1 MSQGTLP
8 VAVVGLPVRTLSLKV
23 VGGVDLGLAL
33 SDATGPV
40 TVGNAEGNSLR
51 LTDPSVSR
59 FHVELSRRGD
69 RVVVKDL
76 GSTNGTQVNG
86 LLLTEAA
93 VPPGTVLQLGH
104 TQLEVSGGKTGS
116 VALSEKD
123 SLGPLKGQSPLM
135 RALLARI
142 DTAAR
147 SESPVLLQ
155 GESGTGKELIAR
167 ALHERGP
174 RAKKPFVTVD
184 CGSLS
189 PGLVT
194 SELFGHERGAFTGA
208 DRRHIGAFE
217 RANGGTVFLDEIGEL
232 PLSLQANLL
241 GVLERRRF
249 RRLGSQD
256 ELSVDV
262 RVVSATHRD
271 LRAAVNTTQFRL
283 DLYFRLAVVKLEVPP
298 LRARLDD
305 LELLITHFVREAGSE
320 ATVGQLFPAEVLTT
334 LRAHQWPGNVRE
346 LRNLVEATLAMGEAP
361 PLELQAVA
369 GAESGAAPFPGP
381 ESTYKDARAHVLQ
394 RFELDYLSKLLA
406 LTKGNVSAASRHAKM
421 DRSHLI
427 ELLQR
432 HGLRDEG

>member
-1 MSQGTLP
+1 
-8 VAVVGLPVRTLSLKV
+8 V
-23 VGGVDLGLAL
+23 
-33 SDATGPV
+33 
-40 TVGNAEGNSLR
+40 
-51 LTDPSVSR
+51 
-59 FHVELSRRGD
+59 
-69 RVVVKDL
+69 
-76 GSTNGTQVNG
+76 
-86 LLLTEAA
+86 
-93 VPPGTVLQLGH
+93 
-104 TQLEVSGGKTGS
+104 
-116 VALSEKD
+116 
-123 SLGPLKGQSPLM
+123 M

-208 DRRHIGAFE
+208 DRRHVGAFE

-232 PLSLQANLL
+232 PLTLQANLL

-249 RRLGSQD
+249 RRVGSQE
-256 ELSVDV
+256 ELNVDV

-271 LRAAVNTTQFRL
+271 LRAAVNGGQFRL
-283 DLYFRLAVVKLEVPP
+283 DLFFRLAVVKLEVPP
-298 LRARLDD
+298 LRARLED
-305 LELLITHFVREAGSE
+305 LELLIAHFMKEAGSE
-320 ATVGQLFPAEVLTT
+320 ATVGQLFTPDVFAT

-361 PLELQAVA
+361 PLETATPLPFTEA
-369 GAESGAAPFPGP
+369 SAAAIPGP
-381 ESTYKDARAHVLQ
+381 EKTYKDARADVLH
-394 RFELDYLSKLLA
+394 RFEKDYLGKLLT

-432 HGLRDEG
+432 HGLRDEN